1 MNTILK
7 WLDHHHWLWLIII
20 SPFLV
25 FPNSNRSLAML
36 VIPALWILNL
46 WVSRQENIIENGK
59 LKIEN
64 SINKIEDSTL
74 KIENSTEKTAAPDFK
89 KGFPTTPM
97 NLSLLLLSLM
107 LLISLWATYDINLSL
122 EKISG
127 VVLGLGVFFAVVRE
141 SKRPLGWWLSLV
153 AFLVGG
159 LGWALIGFLGT
170 NWQMRF
176 NFLVPFVSRIPN
188 LISGVPGLETG
199 LQHNA
204 VGGTLLWILPLF
216 LTLSVYASKPSTS
229 SNSYLIVLPKT
240 FRGTRAKWALRL
252 LLWLS
257 TLFIISVLILTQSRG
272 TYLTFGIT
280 VIVMLLI
287 VLPVRWRW
295 RLLLGLV
302 STAVLLAVFLFQSD
316 GWEGFISLLG
326 LKEQAGFSLDSLAS
340 RLEIWPRAI
349 DGVQDFPF
357 TGMGM
362 NTFREIVHIL
372 YPLFSISPD
381 IDIAHAH
388 NEFLQAALD
397 LGIPGL
403 IAFISIYIIAFWMLI
418 KIWKSTNESFLTS
431 APLAG
436 EGRVQLNLQQVMA
449 LGLGGGLFGHMLF
462 GMIDAI
468 SLGAKPGIFYWMLLG
483 LIVGMY
489 EELKIED

>member
-7 WLDHHHWLWLIII
+7 WLDHHHWLWLIIV

-25 FPNSNRSLAML
+25 FPNSNRSLALL
-36 VIPALWILNL
+36 VVPILWGIHGIVTRQRSPVAGRIFLLPGTPLN
-46 WVSRQENIIENGK
+46 I
-59 LKIEN
+59 
-64 SINKIEDSTL
+64 
-74 KIENSTEKTAAPDFK
+74 
-89 KGFPTTPM
+89 
-97 NLSLLLLSLM
+97 SLLLLSIMVLV
-107 LLISLWATYDINLSL
+107 SLWATYDIALSL

-204 VGGTLLWILPLF
+204 VGGTLLWVLPLF
-216 LTLSVYASKPSTS
+216 LTLSVYASKPSTG
-229 SNSYLIVLPKT
+229 SNSYLIVLPKI
-240 FRGTRAKWALRL
+240 FRGTRARWALRL
-252 LLWLS
+252 LLCLS

-302 STAVLLAVFLFQSD
+302 LAAVLLAVFLFQSD

-340 RLEIWPRAI
+340 RLEIWPRAVSGI
-349 DGVQDFPF
+349 QNFPF

-403 IAFISIYIIAFWMLI
+403 IAFISIYIISFWMLV
-418 KIWKSTNESFLTS
+418 KVWQNSSVEEASTRISEERIPFIISQDTVLKK
-431 APLAG
+431 
-436 EGRVQLNLQQVMA
+436 VHV
-449 LGLGGGLFGHMLF
+449 LGLGGGLFGHMIF
-462 GMIDAI
+462 GMTDAI

-483 LIVGMY
+483 LIVGLY
-489 EELKIED
+489 ALVCGKPIAE